1 MSWCL
6 GYELSYM
13 KKGQLITKVTKS
25 VSTLNY
31 TVTGLTATT
40 TYMVEIVALTAMG
53 RGPTLTKDVVT
64 GVPPGTH
71 GK

>member
-1 MSWCL
+1 
-6 GYELSYM
+6 M
-13 KKGQLITKVTKS
+13 KKGQLITKMTKS

-40 TYMVEIVALTAMG
+40 TYTVEIVALTAMG
-53 RGPTLTKDVVT
+53 RGPALTNDVVT
-64 GVPPGTH
+64 GVPPGTQ